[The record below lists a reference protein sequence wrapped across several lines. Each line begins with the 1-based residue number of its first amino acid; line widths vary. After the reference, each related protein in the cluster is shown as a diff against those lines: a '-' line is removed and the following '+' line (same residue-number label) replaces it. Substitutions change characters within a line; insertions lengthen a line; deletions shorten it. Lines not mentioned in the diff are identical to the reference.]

1 MAVVHSSV
9 IIHAPVEQ
17 VMALARDI
25 ERFPEFMN
33 EVQSVEIL
41 ECEPNGRVVSRWKAA
56 LPELRL
62 SVKWTEEDLWNV
74 EERTCAFRQIEG
86 DYGKLE
92 GLWTFTPVPEGTR
105 FDSRLEIEYDVPLIG
120 PLLKGLIAKK
130 AKENLDATLDA
141 IKRRAE
147 EQGTGYK

>member
-1 MAVVHSSV
+1 VAVVESSV
-9 IIHAPVEQ
+9 VIHAPADEVL
-17 VMALARDI
+17 ALAKDI

-33 EVQSVEIL
+33 EVQSVEIA
-41 ECEPNGRVVSRWKAA
+41 ERGPGGRVVSKWKAA

-62 SVKWTEEDLWNV
+62 SVKWTEEDLWND
-74 EERTCAFRQIEG
+74 EERACAFRQIEG

-105 FDSRLEIEYDVPLIG
+105 FDSKLEIEYDVPLIG

-130 AKENLDATLDA
+130 AKENLDATLAA
-141 IKRRAE
+141 IKKRAE
-147 EQGTGYK
+147 EG